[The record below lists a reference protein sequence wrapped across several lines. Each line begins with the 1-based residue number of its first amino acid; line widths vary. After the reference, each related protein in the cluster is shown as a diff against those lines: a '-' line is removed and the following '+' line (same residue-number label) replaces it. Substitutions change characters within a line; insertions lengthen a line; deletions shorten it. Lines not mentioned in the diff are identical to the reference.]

1 MSELLVS
8 VFIFGHSEHVCK
20 PDSKHIK
27 IFLEENFKLCLSVL
41 LMKMIKLLTHNS
53 RC

>member
-1 MSELLVS
+1 VHGVDTE
-8 VFIFGHSEHVCK
+8 

-41 LMKMIKLLTHNS
+41 LMKMI
-53 RC
+53 